1 MPTRSLISQ
10 SEFRTVFA
18 ASPPAA
24 SGLTAWRETETER
37 HTQREPLSKRRGDIW
52 VDILEVCEHGG
63 TLIKLGLPR
72 REMVC
77 WMRVTAVVVD
87 DYCGFVLGGGGWV
100 VVYTGGWGGCVCVGG
115 VMLPLLTHKNVCLC

>member
-18 ASPPAA
+18 ASPRAA
-24 SGLTAWRETETER
+24 SGLTTWRETETER
-37 HTQREPLSKRRGDIW
+37 QSEREPLSKRRGDIW

-87 DYCGFVLGGGGWV
+87 DYCGFVLGGGGCVVQMGVWV
-100 VVYTGGWGGCVCVGG
+100 VCVLGGHVAITYT
-115 VMLPLLTHKNVCLC
+115 

>member
-1 MPTRSLISQ
+1 M
-10 SEFRTVFA
+10 
-18 ASPPAA
+18 
-24 SGLTAWRETETER
+24 
-37 HTQREPLSKRRGDIW
+37 
-52 VDILEVCEHGG
+52 CEHGG

-100 VVYTGGWGGCVCVGG
+100 VYTGGWGGCVCVCGG
-115 VMLPLLTHKNVCLC
+115 HVAITYT